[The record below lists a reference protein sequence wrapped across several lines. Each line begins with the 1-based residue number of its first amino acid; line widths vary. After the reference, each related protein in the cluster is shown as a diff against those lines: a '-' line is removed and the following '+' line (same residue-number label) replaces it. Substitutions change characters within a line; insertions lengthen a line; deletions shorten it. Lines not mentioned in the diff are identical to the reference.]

1 MVDPNPTEMVNPS
14 PASIEAFIARPDPN
28 AIIMVNLLRYSKGGG
43 RESYLRY
50 AAVASGTVQARG
62 GSFPFAAP
70 VLEGDWDMV
79 ALVRYPRRAAY
90 LDMQNDPAYVGA
102 IPDRTAGL
110 AARLLH
116 PFHHPDGDPDDPFD
130 IEVRGD
136 DERFLVSLVRWA
148 DPSAPSNELVT
159 PGGEVV
165 LRLQRLVGNPD
176 PATILAALPA
186 EAPDLGG
193 DELALNGPTVE
204 TIFDRGLDDP
214 DWAIE
219 VSYEGIYELGTDVL
233 EDGAALDDHFGGL
246 GGWISSALVRVGD
259 MDLAFR
265 PADPGGD

>member
-1 MVDPNPTEMVNPS
+1 MLDHVFSD
-14 PASIEAFIARPDPN
+14 AIGALREA
-28 AIIMVNLLRYSKGGG
+28 
-43 RESYLRY
+43 
-50 AAVASGTVQARG
+50 
-62 GSFPFAAP
+62 
-70 VLEGDWDMV
+70 LE
-79 ALVRYPRRAAY
+79 
-90 LDMQNDPAYVGA
+90 
-102 IPDRTAGL
+102 
-110 AARLLH
+110 AARLERQTLEERFQADVLLGDLTWETSYGL
-116 PFHHPDGDPDDPFD
+116 PGEGDPPRVRCDLTLEWPTWSQATYRRWYLEG
-130 IEVRGD
+130 EV
-136 DERFLVSLVRWA
+136 DEPPQIAV
-148 DPSAPSNELVT
+148 
-159 PGGEVV
+159 EVV

-246 GGWISSALVRVGD
+246 GGWISSALVRLGD

-265 PADPGGD
+265 PADPVGD

>member
-148 DPSAPSNELVT
+148 DPSAPSTALVT

-165 LRLQRLVGNPD
+165 LRLRADMPLVSD
-176 PATILAALPA
+176 
-186 EAPDLGG
+186 
-193 DELALNGPTVE
+193 DEWHELVVV
-204 TIFDRGLDDP
+204 RLDDAGRIP
-214 DWAIE
+214 RLASDSSGLVAS
-219 VSYEGIYELGTDVL
+219 VDLVT
-233 EDGAALDDHFGGL
+233 AAPRRG
-246 GGWISSALVRVGD
+246 VPR
-259 MDLAFR
+259 
-265 PADPGGD
+265 